1 MKAVVIDE
9 FGAPDVLHVVDK
21 ELPEPGTGKVRL
33 RVRAAGVNPLDG
45 KIRSGAAQQMF
56 PTRLPAV
63 LGLEIAGTVDAVG
76 PGVDGLAVGDDVL
89 GFADGGGYAEYA
101 LVAAAAPKPEGLGW
115 AAAAALPVAAETAL
129 RVLGLLEVAQG
140 DTVLIHG
147 AAGAVGT
154 VAVQIATARGATVI
168 GTASEANHEY
178 LRELGATPVLYGGGL
193 IDRVRAVAPGG
204 KIDAVFDAA
213 GQGALPDSIELRG
226 GTTSRIVTIAD
237 PAAFELG
244 IPFSGEAARDAGD
257 LAEVARRAA
266 DGRLRVTVGET
277 YSLEEAPAAQ
287 ESVATGRGRG
297 KVVLLAD

>member
-21 ELPEPGTGKVRL
+21 ELPEPGTGQVRL

-45 KIRSGAAQQMF
+45 KIRSGAAQQML

-63 LGLEIAGTVDAVG
+63 LGLEIAGTVDAAG
-76 PGVDGLAVGDDVL
+76 PGADGLAVGDDVL

-101 LVAAAAPKPEGLGW
+101 LATAAAPKPQGLGW
-115 AAAAALPVAAETAL
+115 AAAALPVAAEAAL
-129 RVLGLLEVAQG
+129 RVLGLLEVARG

-178 LRELGATPVLYGGGL
+178 LRELGATPVQYGGGL

-226 GTTSRIVTIAD
+226 GTSRIVTIAD
-237 PAAFELG
+237 PEAFRLG
-244 IPFSGEAARDAGD
+244 VTFSGEAARDSEA
-257 LAEVARRAA
+257 LAEVARQAA
-266 DGRLRVTVGET
+266 DGRLRVTVAET
-277 YSLEEAPAAQ
+277 YPLEEASAAHA
-287 ESVATGRGRG
+287 VLDTGHGRG
-297 KVVLLAD
+297 KIVLLVN